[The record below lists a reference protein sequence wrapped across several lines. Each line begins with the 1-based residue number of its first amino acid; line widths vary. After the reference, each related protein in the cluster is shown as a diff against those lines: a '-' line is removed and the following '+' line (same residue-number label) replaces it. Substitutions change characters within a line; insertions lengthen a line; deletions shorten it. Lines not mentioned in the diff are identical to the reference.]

1 MENLAGL
8 VLALTLASSPTIA
21 EVAEDPAEPQ
31 PSAVEEKQDPAPP
44 ARKFLGLSPG
54 DKVRFATADNRGTTV
69 GNVVAADSDTLL
81 LSLPGAET
89 PVRLSWP
96 SLRKLEVHR
105 GRRSQAEKGAKI
117 GALSLAIPV
126 ALLSVAVEGAKDIDC
141 WSADCR
147 SQSGL
152 WLVALTGG
160 AAGATVG
167 ILTGALIGSAF
178 KTDRWDKVG
187 LPPVHLSLIP
197 QRRGGMAVA
206 LTLRF

>member
-21 EVAEDPAEPQ
+21 DVAEGPAEPQ

-54 DKVRFATADNRGTTV
+54 DKVRFATADNRGTTL

-81 LSLPGAET
+81 LSLPGAEK
-89 PVRLSWP
+89 PVRLSWA

-141 WSADCR
+141 WSDCR

-152 WLVALTGG
+152 WLVAVTGG

-187 LPPVHLSLIP
+187 LPPIQVRLTPQRHGGIGVALSL
-197 QRRGGMAVA
+197 
-206 LTLRF
+206 RF